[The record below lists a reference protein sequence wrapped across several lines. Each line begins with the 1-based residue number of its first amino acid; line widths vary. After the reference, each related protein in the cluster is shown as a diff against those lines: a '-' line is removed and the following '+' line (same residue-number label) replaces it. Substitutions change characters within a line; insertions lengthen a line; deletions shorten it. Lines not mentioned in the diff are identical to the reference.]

1 MLTAAELE
9 PREDFASF
17 LERDLNKELLRFT
30 TAGSV
35 DDGKSTLIGRL
46 LHDAKAVYEDQLA
59 SVKMSRINRSGRA
72 IDFSLLTDGLRAER
86 EQGITIDVA
95 YRYFS
100 TARRKFIIADT
111 PGHEQYT
118 RNMATGASNAAL
130 AVILVDG
137 TKGLL
142 PQTRRHAYISAL
154 LGIPS
159 VVAAVNKMD
168 LVNYSEERFLELK
181 QDFRE
186 LARSFGIE
194 SVVSIPIS
202 ALEGDNV
209 VARSEKM
216 LWYKGATLMEHLE
229 TVEIPAALRSEEFRF
244 PVQSVIR
251 PDATFRGFAGRVASG
266 TIRPGDS
273 VLALPSRRRTK
284 VKAIVTYDSEL
295 EVAAPQQSVV
305 LRLEDEIDLS
315 RGDLLVSPDAPPSVS
330 DRFAATVV
338 WLDAQPLHLNRTYL
352 VKHCGRLIRA
362 EASRIRFRV
371 NVNDSTEHPAER
383 VEMNE
388 IALVEFAASTPLFFD
403 RYEQNRA
410 TGSFILIDP
419 LSNATVGAAMIRE
432 ELASSVELSPER
444 FTSAEAATGRITNQ
458 ERAKRHRHVAG
469 MFVIPSGPNVA
480 ERFERTL
487 FARGFEA
494 FLFRKE
500 EFPASV
506 RPAVLS
512 ALSSA
517 GILVIYA
524 GDLTPEEVGEIE
536 TAFEGRIFLLHSAE
550 SSPTAD
556 EIVHRGLTIAEGL
569 RVANNFVKRHTT
581 DHD

>member
-1 MLTAAELE
+1 MAPTAELE
-9 PREDFASF
+9 QRRDFADF

-46 LHDAKAVYEDQLA
+46 LHDSKAVYEDQLA
-59 SVKMSRINRSGRA
+59 SVKLSRINRSGRA

-95 YRYFS
+95 YRYFA

-118 RNMATGASNAAL
+118 RNMATGASTADL

-154 LGIPS
+154 LGIPH

-168 LVNYSEERFLELK
+168 LANYSEERFLELK
-181 QDFRE
+181 QDFEE
-186 LARSFGIE
+186 LASSLGIE
-194 SVVSIPIS
+194 SVVTIPIS
-202 ALEGDNV
+202 ALDGDNV
-209 VARSEKM
+209 VAHGGNM
-216 LWYKGATLMEHLE
+216 PWYEGATLMEHLE
-229 TVEIPAALRSEEFRF
+229 TVEIPSPQRFEEFRF
-244 PVQSVIR
+244 AVQSVIR
-251 PDATFRGFAGRVASG
+251 PDATFRGFAGRIAG
-266 TIRPGDS
+266 GIIRPGDP

-284 VKAIVTYDSEL
+284 VKAIVSYDGEL
-295 EVAAPQQSVV
+295 EVAIPQQSVV

-315 RGDLLVSPDAPPSVS
+315 RGDLLVSPDTPPCVS
-330 DRFAATVV
+330 DRFVATVV
-338 WLDAQPLHLNRTYL
+338 WLDAQPLRLDRSYL
-352 VKHCGRLIRA
+352 VKHSGRLLRA
-362 EASRIRFRV
+362 KASRIRFRV
-371 NVNDSTEHPAER
+371 NVNDATEHPA
-383 VEMNE
+383 VQLEMNE
-388 IALVEFAASTPLFFD
+388 IALVEFVASSPLFFD

-410 TGSFILIDP
+410 TGSFIVIDP

-432 ELASSVELSPER
+432 ELPGSVEAPFER
-444 FTSAEAATGRITNQ
+444 SASARRATGRITKQ
-458 ERAKRHRHVAG
+458 ERAERHRHVAG
-469 MFVIPSGPNVA
+469 VLVVQGGANAA
-480 ERFERTL
+480 ERLEREL
-487 FARGFEA
+487 FLRGFEA

-500 EFPASV
+500 EFPASA
-506 RPAVLS
+506 RATLLA

-524 GDLTPEEVGEIE
+524 GELAAGEIGAVE
-536 TAFEGRIFLLHSAE
+536 VAFDRRIFPLHSAE
-550 SSPTAD
+550 PANAD
-556 EIVHRGLTIAEGL
+556 EIVERGLSIAETL
-569 RVANNFVKRHTT
+569 RIGNNLAKGHTA